1 MCFGVFGLLYSL
13 NTSLFIYAFCNYN
26 VLFKSQ
32 WDALIPELRERI
44 KYSSV
49 EQTKR
54 SVLTKKHYP
63 QICAYASVSFIGL
76 CFYMYGKMQ

>member
-1 MCFGVFGLLYSL
+1 MLVYNISFSLFYKMFLVQEQEMCFGVFGLLYSL

-54 SVLTKKHYP
+54 SVLTKKH
-63 QICAYASVSFIGL
+63 
-76 CFYMYGKMQ
+76 